1 MNFEL
6 NDEQKIIQKTAREFA
21 VSEIL
26 PGVIERDENKIWPTD
41 IIKNMGELG
50 FMGMM
55 VNEKWNGS
63 GLDTVSY
70 TIVMEEIARVDASA
84 AVVMSVNNSL
94 VCYLLEK
101 YGTDPKK
108 IKSICKRNF

>member
-21 VSEIL
+21 LTEIL
-26 PGVIERDENKIWPTD
+26 PGVIERDEKKIWPAD
-41 IIKNMGELG
+41 IIKQMAELG

-55 VNEKWNGS
+55 VDEKWNGS
-63 GLDTVSY
+63 SLDTISY
-70 TIVMEEIARVDASA
+70 TIVMEEIARVDASS

-94 VCYLLEK
+94 VCYLLQK
-101 YGTDPKK
+101 YGGLL
-108 IKSICKRNF
+108 IQQNLMQV